1 MTAII
6 QPTTTCDLK
15 ILWIL
20 LIFIVKHWF
29 YINNFSIFVIIFA
42 YFMQFKDIEG
52 QRILINHLTDIIDQ
66 GRVSHAQLFHGAT
79 HAGSLAIAIAYAQY
93 LNCKN
98 RQHYDNQKDGLR
110 ADSCGTCPS
119 CKKYQQLVHP
129 DLHFIF
135 PNTTTKKIKKN
146 PSCEFFQSEFR
157 DFLLEY
163 QQTGSAEDWYKFL
176 EVDNMQGV
184 IREKDAADI
193 IGVLNLM
200 PYEDSHKVLIM
211 WLPEKMNITAAN
223 ELLKTIEEPIGK
235 TLIIMVSEE
244 PSSIIPTILSRTQRV
259 VIQDNT
265 PLSPEHNSQ
274 FAVFFVKWMRLLFK
288 LNMKDLSVLI
298 DEIHT
303 FGREQ
308 QKQFLAY
315 VLDKIRACFLNSVAG
330 EPCNLHSGDEKF
342 DTAFPSMITQ
352 RNIALINEAI
362 NNTIYAIERNAHSK
376 IAFMDLSFKLSK
388 YIKNR

>member
-1 MTAII
+1 
-6 QPTTTCDLK
+6 
-15 ILWIL
+15 
-20 LIFIVKHWF
+20 
-29 YINNFSIFVIIFA
+29 
-42 YFMQFKDIEG
+42 MQFKNIEG
-52 QRILINHLTDIIDQ
+52 QRVLINHLTDIIDQ
-66 GRVSHAQLFHGAT
+66 GRVSHAQLFHGT
-79 HAGSLAIAIAYAQY
+79 TQAGSLAIAIAYAQY

-98 RQHYDNQKDGLR
+98 RQHYDTPIDGLR
-110 ADSCGTCPS
+110 ADSCGVCPS

-135 PNTTTKKIKKN
+135 PNTTTKKVKKN
-146 PSCEFFQSEFR
+146 PSCELLQSEFR

-163 QQTGSAEDWYKFL
+163 SQKGTAEDWYKFL

-193 IGVLNLM
+193 ISVLNLM
-200 PYEDSHKVLIM
+200 PYEDSYKVLIM
-211 WLPEKMNITAAN
+211 WLPEKMNLSAAN

-235 TLIIMVSEE
+235 TLIIMISEE
-244 PSSIIPTILSRTQRV
+244 TSSIIPTILSRTQRV
-259 VIQDNT
+259 VIPDIT
-265 PLSPEHNSQ
+265 SSLPEKDTQ
-274 FAVFFVKWMRLLFK
+274 FAVYFVNWMRLLFK
-288 LNMKDLSVLI
+288 LNMKNLSNLI

-303 FGREQ
+303 MGREQ

-315 VLDKIRACFLNSVAG
+315 VLEKIRACFLNSVANT
-330 EPCNLHSGDEKF
+330 PCDLHSGDEKF

>member
-1 MTAII
+1 
-6 QPTTTCDLK
+6 
-15 ILWIL
+15 
-20 LIFIVKHWF
+20 
-29 YINNFSIFVIIFA
+29 
-42 YFMQFKDIEG
+42 MQFKDIEG

-79 HAGSLAIAIAYAQY
+79 QASSLAIAIAYAQY

-98 RQHYDNQKDGLR
+98 RQHYDNPIDGLKS
-110 ADSCGTCPS
+110 DSCGTCPS

-135 PNTTTKKIKKN
+135 PNTTTKKVKKN
-146 PSCEFFQSEFR
+146 PCCEFFQSEFR

-163 QQTGSAEDWYKFL
+163 RQKGTSEDWYRFL

-200 PYEDSHKVLIM
+200 PYEDSYKVLIM
-211 WLPEKMNITAAN
+211 WLPEKMNPTAAN

-235 TLIIMVSEE
+235 TLIIMVSEDTT
-244 PSSIIPTILSRTQRV
+244 SIIPTILSRTQRV
-259 VIQDNT
+259 VIPDNT
-265 PLSPEHNSQ
+265 TSSSEKNTQ
-274 FAVFFVKWMRLLFK
+274 FASYFVNWMRLLFK
-288 LNMKDLSVLI
+288 LNMHALSNQI

-303 FGREQ
+303 LGREQ
-308 QKQFLAY
+308 QKQFLSY
-315 VLDKIRACFLNSVAG
+315 VLEKIRACFLKSVAG
-330 EPCNLHSGDEKF
+330 EPCDLQSGDEKF
-342 DTAFPSMITQ
+342 DSAFPSMITL

-376 IAFMDLSFKLSK
+376 IAFMELSFKLSK
-388 YIKNR
+388 FIKNR